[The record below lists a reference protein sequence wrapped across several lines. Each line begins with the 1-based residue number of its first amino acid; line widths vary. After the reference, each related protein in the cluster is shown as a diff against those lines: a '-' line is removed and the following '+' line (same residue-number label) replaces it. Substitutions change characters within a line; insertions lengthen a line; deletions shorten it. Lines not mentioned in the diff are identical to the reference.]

1 MKNQNEKK
9 ILCSKKGV
17 NFSLERAYLDRKKIL
32 SIISGKNFV
41 EKEYSLQKPSR
52 AETVCIGNESNSHYQ
67 LVVYL
72 WLAHTCVC
80 FESYFLLCKKYKEC
94 QFSNTL
100 VLSRYDVLW
109 SLFLNDV
116 KIVFSL
122 RNCFWQL
129 TLKFTIIYYAEFKY
143 RAS

>member
-72 WLAHTCVC
+72 
-80 FESYFLLCKKYKEC
+80 
-94 QFSNTL
+94 
-100 VLSRYDVLW
+100 
-109 SLFLNDV
+109 
-116 KIVFSL
+116 
-122 RNCFWQL
+122 
-129 TLKFTIIYYAEFKY
+129 
-143 RAS
+143 